1 MLLKLFKYKL
11 LGEKMGKSIGVLS
24 LKGGVGKTSS
34 VIALGD
40 AISGF
45 GKKVLLIDGN
55 LTMPNIGLHLNAFY
69 SPITLHHILARKNNP
84 RDAIYKTGNFDFIP
98 SSIFSN
104 LQTNPL
110 DLKDKIKTLK
120 RRYDA
125 VLIDSS
131 PALNEE
137 TLGVM
142 LASDEIIVL
151 TTPDVPSLGSTVKA
165 VKVAKKRGLP
175 IIGIVITKTN
185 GRDFDLSLK
194 EVEETAG
201 LPVLAVIPYDINVPK
216 STSEFTPVTSYKP
229 NSKASKEY
237 RKLAGALIGERVKTF
252 NLRNFLKIPPRK
264 DEINRELY
272 YSRVFG

>member
-1 MLLKLFKYKL
+1 
-11 LGEKMGKSIGVLS
+11 MGKSIGVLS

-34 VIALGD
+34 AIALSD

-55 LTMPNIGLHLNAFY
+55 LSMPNIGLHLNSFY
-69 SPITLHHILARKNNP
+69 SPITLHHVLARKNNP
-84 RDAIYKTGNFDFIP
+84 RDAICKTGNFDFIP
-98 SSIFSN
+98 ASIFSS

-110 DLKDKIKTLK
+110 ELKDKIKTLK

-125 VLIDSS
+125 VLLDSS
-131 PALNEE
+131 PALSDE

-165 VKVAKKRGLP
+165 VKLARKRGLP
-175 IIGIVITKTN
+175 IIGIVITKSN
-185 GRDFDLSLK
+185 GKDFDLSLK
-194 EVEETAG
+194 EIEETLE
-201 LPVLAVIPYDINVPK
+201 LPVLAIIPYDINMQK
-216 STSEFTPVTSYKP
+216 SVSEFTPLTSYKP

-237 RKLAGALIGERVKTF
+237 RKLAGVLVGERLKNNF
-252 NLRNFLKIPPRK
+252 NLRNFLKIPPKK
-264 DEINRELY
+264 DEINREIY
-272 YSRVFG
+272 YSRIFG

>member
-1 MLLKLFKYKL
+1 
-11 LGEKMGKSIGVLS
+11 MGKSIGVLS

-40 AISGF
+40 SIANL

-55 LTMPNIGLHLNAFY
+55 LTMPNLGLHLNSFY
-69 SPITLHHILARKNNP
+69 SPITLHHVLARKNNP
-84 RDAIYKTGNFDFIP
+84 KDAIYKTGSFDFIP
-98 SSIFSN
+98 ASIFNN

-110 DLKDKIKTLK
+110 ELKDKIKTLK
-120 RRYDA
+120 RKYDA
-125 VLIDSS
+125 ILLDSS

-165 VKVAKKRGLP
+165 VKIARQRGLP
-175 IIGIVITKTN
+175 IVGIVITKSN
-185 GRDFDLSLK
+185 GKDFDLSLK
-194 EVEETAG
+194 EIEET
-201 LPVLAVIPYDINVPK
+201 LDVPVLAVIPYDINMQK
-216 STSEFTPVTSYKP
+216 SVSEFMPLTSYKP
-229 NSKASKEY
+229 SSKASREY
-237 RKLAGALIGERVKTF
+237 KKLAATLVGERLKDF
-252 NLRNFLKIPPRK
+252 NLRNFLKIPPKK